1 VLYTGNGTTNN
12 ITVGFQPDLTW
23 FKLRSAVENHNWRDA
38 VRGSDKYLRSDQ
50 TNAEATAADVSF
62 TSDGFTVTGTSP
74 EVNVSSGSYVAWNWK
89 AGNSNVTNTDGTIT
103 STVRANPTAG
113 FSIVTFSGASAG
125 TVGHGLGIVPS
136 MIIIKTRTQTLGWY
150 VYTSTIGASGWLQ
163 LNTTA
168 AAITG
173 NSAAFGG
180 TNPTSTVFSYG
191 SGLAGTGDY
200 VAYCFAPVAGY
211 SAFGSYTG
219 NGSADGVFVY
229 LGFRPRYVL
238 LKASSTTGD
247 WQIFDTARNTYNIM
261 NLRLDANA
269 SDAESTAAN
278 LDTVSNGFKLRTT
291 SAAVNGSGVTMIY
304 AAWAENP
311 FQYALAR

>member
-1 VLYTGNGTTNN
+1 VP
-12 ITVGFQPDLTW
+12 GF
-23 FKLRSAVENHNWRDA
+23 
-38 VRGSDKYLRSDQ
+38 
-50 TNAEATAADVSF
+50 
-62 TSDGFTVTGTSP
+62 
-74 EVNVSSGSYVAWNWK
+74 
-89 AGNSNVTNTDGTIT
+89 
-103 STVRANPTAG
+103 
-113 FSIVTFSGASAG
+113 
-125 TVGHGLGIVPS
+125 
-136 MIIIKTRTQTLGWY
+136 
-150 VYTSTIGASGWLQ
+150 
-163 LNTTA
+163 
-168 AAITG
+168 
-173 NSAAFGG
+173 
-180 TNPTSTVFSYG
+180 
-191 SGLAGTGDY
+191 
-200 VAYCFAPVAGY
+200 